1 MVAAHDIPLATIV
14 IPVLNDAA
22 ALAGTLAALPAAPAA
37 EIVVVDASDSNDP
50 AMDALRTRYPH
61 VAWLR
66 SAAGRGLQMNEGAR
80 RGRGRWLVFLHADTR
95 LGHGWADALQAL
107 EEQQPIVG
115 GSFRFVL
122 DSRARQARWIERGV
136 WLRVRFFDL
145 PYGDQALFARRT
157 VFEDLNGYQEL
168 PLMEDVDFVRR
179 LRRRGRL
186 APLHVPAITSPRRWE
201 RDGWLRRMLENWLLI
216 LLFFAG
222 QPPELLARR
231 YYRETVAGPGAPKRR
246 RREGGRLR
254 GAAARR
260 VQR

>member
-22 ALAGTLAALPAAPAA
+22 ALAETLAALPAGPAA
-37 EIVVVDASDSNDP
+37 EIVVVDGSDPNDP
-50 AMDALRTRYPH
+50 PMDALRTRYPH

-66 SAAGRGLQMNEGAR
+66 SAPGRGLQMNEGAR

-95 LGHGWADALQAL
+95 LGNGWADALHGL
-107 EEQQPIVG
+107 DEQRQIVG

-136 WLRVRFFDL
+136 WLRVRLFDL

-157 VFEDLNGYQEL
+157 VFEDLGGYQEL

-186 APLHVPAITSPRRWE
+186 AHVAVPATTSARRWE
-201 RDGWLRRMLENWLLI
+201 RDGWWRRTVENLVLTLLY
-216 LLFFAG
+216 FAG

-231 YYRETVAGPGAPKRR
+231 YHRQTVAERLGGAT
-246 RREGGRLR
+246 
-254 GAAARR
+254 ARR